1 MSGACEERDPRD
13 EPPSSDDDSDEPHS
27 SVDDDTVKEIDLT
40 PFDLRCEAEC
50 RAERK
55 RCAERARLRRVAQKR
70 KEARHARGLRPRGR
84 PKKLPEPPSAAP
96 KRPRG
101 RPVDPSSKRQR
112 RLALQLEA
120 TRECEAAKA
129 EAAERKRRLLE
140 MTPAER
146 EAYDREQYDL
156 YVKHATERLSEE
168 RQRSSEQKY
177 LLRDR
182 SEGLRDVPPEIR
194 EEVPP
199 PPPPSPHPPSPS
211 PPPPSL
217 PSPLHRS

>member
-1 MSGACEERDPRD
+1 MGHEHRSWQSE
-13 EPPSSDDDSDEPHS
+13 
-27 SVDDDTVKEIDLT
+27 
-40 PFDLRCEAEC
+40 
-50 RAERK
+50 
-55 RCAERARLRRVAQKR
+55 CAERERLKRRDQKR

-84 PKKLPEPPSAAP
+84 PKKLPESAAAP

-146 EAYDREQYDL
+146 EAYEREQYDL
-156 YVKHATERLSEE
+156 KVKHATERLSSFAHTHFE
-168 RQRSSEQKY
+168 
-177 LLRDR
+177 
-182 SEGLRDVPPEIR
+182 PC
-194 EEVPP
+194 
-199 PPPPSPHPPSPS
+199 
-211 PPPPSL
+211 
-217 PSPLHRS
+217 

>member
-1 MSGACEERDPRD
+1 MGHEHRSWQSE
-13 EPPSSDDDSDEPHS
+13 
-27 SVDDDTVKEIDLT
+27 
-40 PFDLRCEAEC
+40 
-50 RAERK
+50 
-55 RCAERARLRRVAQKR
+55 CAERERLKRRDQKR

-84 PKKLPEPPSAAP
+84 PKELPESAARKRPRGRPKEVPEPDAP

-112 RLALQLEA
+112 RFALQLEA
-120 TRECEAAKA
+120 TRKCEAAKA

-156 YVKHATERLSEE
+156 KVKHATERLSEE
-168 RQRSSEQKY
+168 RQRSSGQTY

-182 SEGLRDVPPEIR
+182 SEGLCDVPPEIR
-194 EEVPP
+194 EEVPSP
-199 PPPPSPHPPSPS
+199 PPASAHPSSPS

>member
-1 MSGACEERDPRD
+1 MHRSWQ
-13 EPPSSDDDSDEPHS
+13 S
-27 SVDDDTVKEIDLT
+27 K
-40 PFDLRCEAEC
+40 
-50 RAERK
+50 
-55 RCAERARLRRVAQKR
+55 CAERERLKRVAQKR
-70 KEARHARGLRPRGR
+70 KEARHARGLRPRGP
-84 PKKLPEPPSAAP
+84 PKKLPESSARKPPRGQPKEVPESAAP
-96 KRPRG
+96 KWRRG

-120 TRECEAAKA
+120 TREYEAAKA

-156 YVKHATERLSEE
+156 KVKHATERLSEE

-194 EEVPP
+194 EEVPSL
-199 PPPPSPHPPSPS
+199 PPPSPRPPSPS

-217 PSPLHRS
+217 PSPPPPILG